1 MKALNDTLE
10 LFAPPRWLMFGFAA
24 LLAAALL
31 AALVDTMQDNI
42 RRGEALREGQ
52 RVSHVRQT
60 LSTGADAAAVTQP
73 RQLLK
78 ANAFAP
84 QRQRALENTTKV
96 ARYD

>member
-1 MKALNDTLE
+1 MNDTLA
-10 LFAPPRWLMFGFAA
+10 LFAPPRWLMFSVAA

-60 LSTGADAAAVTQP
+60 LSTGADAAAATQP
-73 RQLLK
+73 RQLRQ
-78 ANAFAP
+78 ANAFTP
-84 QRQRALENTTKV
+84 QRQGALEDTTKV